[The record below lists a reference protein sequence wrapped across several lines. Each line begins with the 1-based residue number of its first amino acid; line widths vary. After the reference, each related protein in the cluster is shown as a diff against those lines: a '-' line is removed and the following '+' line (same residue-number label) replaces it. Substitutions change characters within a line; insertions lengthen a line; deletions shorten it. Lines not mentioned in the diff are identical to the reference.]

1 MERLVVR
8 RTLDLDCS
16 ADALWR
22 LVTSP
27 HELAGWLGR
36 DVVLD
41 LRAGGRGRLTDDNG
55 SARTLAVREVLDGER
70 LAFAWW
76 PEDDEQAAS
85 EVVFAIE
92 PAEHGSRL
100 VITETAA
107 GAAGAA
113 AASSWDI
120 RLISLWL
127 SVCALATASG
137 GPAPDHGV

>member
-27 HELAGWLGR
+27 DDLAGWLGR

-41 LRAGGRGRLTDDNG
+41 LRAGGRGRLTDDDG
-55 SARTLAVREVLDGER
+55 SARTLAVRDVVDGER

-85 EVVFAIE
+85 EVVFAVE
-92 PAEHGSRL
+92 PAEQGSRL

-107 GAAGAA
+107 GAAAA
-113 AASSWDI
+113 SATSSWDT
-120 RLISLWL
+120 RLIALWL
-127 SVCALATASG
+127 SVCALATAA